1 MLKFSMAA
9 FALAASL
16 AAQSG
21 GELRFCLRSEPKTF
35 DPALV
40 SDEASVAIRYL
51 TGGVLIRV
59 NRLTQELEPALA
71 TRWRI
76 SEQGKR
82 IDFTLRPDVR
92 FSDGTPFSCDDVVST
107 MRRLL
112 DPSLHSPTGDEFLT
126 AAGEVETKCNGP
138 ASVTLRFPA
147 PIAALATLFD
157 GVAIQSAHSPKKD
170 AAFLGPFAVAEYKPG
185 VHILLRRN
193 PNYWKHDAQ
202 GKPLPYVDSVRLDIQ
217 QNRETELLRFRR
229 GEVDLIEKLDP
240 EMYDRLAGEMPR
252 SVADAGASLDW
263 ELVFFNQ
270 AASSPLPA
278 YKQRWFRSSA
288 FRRAI
293 SEAINRDDL
302 CKVVYRGHA
311 RPAAGPVSPSNRF
324 WLNTAL
330 KPHAWS
336 SAGAL
341 ARLQAAGFRKQGD
354 ALLDSEGHR
363 VEFSM
368 ITNAGNKLHER
379 MLAMIQQDL
388 ARIGV
393 RLNVAALDFPSLIER
408 ISRTYDYEACLMA
421 FANIHID
428 PNEQMNIWVSS
439 AANHQWNP
447 SQKTPATPWEAEMDR
462 LMLGQAAALD
472 AKKRKAYFDD
482 VQRIIWEE
490 APMLFLVHPNTLS
503 AVSPKLRNTAPAV
516 VRPAVYWNA
525 DKLSLGPPQIAAR

>member
-1 MLKFSMAA
+1 MLRYSTAV

-16 AAQSG
+16 AAQTG

-40 SDEASVAIRYL
+40 SDESSVAIRYL

-59 NRLTQELEPALA
+59 NRLTQELEPELA
-71 TRWRI
+71 TRWKV
-76 SEQGKR
+76 SELGRR
-82 IDFTLRPDVR
+82 IDFTLRTDAR
-92 FSDGTPFSCDDVVST
+92 FSDGTPFSCEDVAYT
-107 MRRLL
+107 IRRLM
-112 DPSLHSPTGDEFLT
+112 DPALHSPTGDEFRT
-126 AAGEVETKCNGP
+126 APGEVETKCSGSS
-138 ASVTLRFPA
+138 AMLRFPA

-170 AAFLGPFAVAEYKPG
+170 AAVLGPFAVAEYKPG
-185 VHILLRRN
+185 THILLRRN

-240 EMYDRLAGEMPR
+240 EMYDRLAAEMPK

-270 AASSPLPA
+270 AAGSPLPA
-278 YKQRWFRSSA
+278 YKQRWFQSAA
-288 FRRAI
+288 FRRAV

-324 WLNTAL
+324 WQNAAL
-330 KPHAWS
+330 KPHAFS
-336 SAGAL
+336 TAAAL
-341 ARLQAAGFRKQGD
+341 ARLKAAGFKMQGD
-354 ALLDSEGHR
+354 TLVDSEGHR

-368 ITNAGNKLHER
+368 VTNAGNKLHER

-408 ISRTYDYEACLMA
+408 ITRTYDYESCLMA

-428 PNEQMNIWVSS
+428 PNEQMNVWVSS
-439 AANHQWNP
+439 AANHPWNP
-447 SQKTPATPWEAEMDR
+447 SQKQPATAWEAEMDR
-462 LMLGQAAALD
+462 LMRAQAAALD
-472 AKKRKAYFDD
+472 PKKRKAYFDD
-482 VQRIIWEE
+482 VQRIVWEE

-503 AVSPKLRNTAPAV
+503 AVSSKLRNTSPSA

-525 DKLSLGPPQIAAR
+525 ERLSLGPPQIAAR